1 MGFADGVSNK
11 LSTSSRQRL
20 RNVSGS
26 TNGGAHKPNISGAA
40 VDRARPADAPVD
52 ALF

>member
-26 TNGGAHKPNISGAA
+26 TNGGAHKPNAYDFGGGR
-40 VDRARPADAPVD
+40 VV
-52 ALF
+52 ALEYY